1 MQAGAKN
8 GGISGDNVAMY
19 DLLLVVHSWLRWA
32 VLILG
37 LVAFARSAAS
47 RFTRRPWTPADET
60 VGKWFVISVDLQ
72 VLVGLLLYFFFSS
85 FTMSAWRNMAGA
97 MADDVIRFWAV
108 EHTIGM
114 LVATAFVHVGRVK
127 VRKAADSPRKHFL
140 AAFFFGLALVLML
153 ASIPCPFGSM
163 DRPWIRGI

>member
-1 MQAGAKN
+1 
-8 GGISGDNVAMY
+8 GDNVAMY

-85 FTMSAWRNMAGA
+85 FTMSAWRDMAGA
-97 MADDVIRFWAV
+97 MADPIIRFWSV
-108 EHTIGM
+108 EHMVGM
-114 LVATAFVHVGRVK
+114 LAATAFVHVGRVRI
-127 VRKAADSPRKHFL
+127 RKAKDASRKHFL
-140 AAFFFGLALVLML
+140 AAIFFGLALVLML
-153 ASIPCPFGSM
+153 ASIPWPFGSI
-163 DRPWIRGI
+163 DRPYLRGL

>member
-1 MQAGAKN
+1 
-8 GGISGDNVAMY
+8 MY
-19 DLLLVVHSWLRWA
+19 DALIAAHSWIRWA
-32 VLILG
+32 VLLLG
-37 LVAFARSAAS
+37 IYAFVRSAAS
-47 RFTRRPWTPADET
+47 RFTRRPWTPADDAA
-60 VGKWFVISVDLQ
+60 GRWFVISVDLQ

-85 FTMSAWRNMAGA
+85 FTMSAWRDMAGA

-140 AAFFFGLALVLML
+140 AAIFFGLALVLML
-153 ASIPCPFGSM
+153 VSIPWPFGSI